1 MRSSPHISSI
11 FICQNSSQPDI
22 QFYSLARFDGFR
34 YTTQD
39 GEHKL
44 YNPISF
50 FIFPQQ
56 LLALKNNSGWAP
68 GAINLLLNL
77 RIKRNFCYKYSYLQ
91 KF

>member
-50 FIFPQQ
+50 FIFSQQ
-56 LLALKNNSGWAP
+56 LLALKNNRGWAP

>member
-50 FIFPQQ
+50 FIFSQQ

-77 RIKRNFCYKYSYLQ
+77 GIKRNFCYKYSYLQ